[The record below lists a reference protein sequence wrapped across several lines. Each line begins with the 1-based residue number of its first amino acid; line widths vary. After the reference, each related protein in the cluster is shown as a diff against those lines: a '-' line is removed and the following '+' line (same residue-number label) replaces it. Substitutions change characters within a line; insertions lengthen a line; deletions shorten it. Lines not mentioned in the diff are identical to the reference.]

1 MRIELAPSI
10 LSADFARLAEQL
22 ACMESGGAD
31 AVHVDVMDGRF
42 APNMTIGPPVVAAL
56 KKATRLPLDCHLMI
70 VEPERWIDTFV
81 KSGASRLTVHAEA
94 ATHLHRTIESIKA
107 AGAEAGVA
115 INPGTPLS
123 AVEEILTELDVLL
136 VMSVN
141 PGFSAQK
148 FIPSAV
154 DKVRRLALL
163 CEQHGVAPLIQV
175 DGGVSASNA
184 GELVHAGARSLVAG
198 AAVFGAADP
207 AEAVRVL
214 RRAAE
219 AAR

>member
-1 MRIELAPSI
+1 VRIELAPSI
-10 LSADFARLAEQL
+10 LSADFARLADQL
-22 ACMESGGAD
+22 ACIESGGAD

-42 APNMTIGPPVVAAL
+42 APNLTIGPPVVAAL

-70 VEPERWIDTFV
+70 VEPERWVDVFV
-81 KSGASRLTVHAEA
+81 KSGASRLTIHAEA

-115 INPGTPLS
+115 INPATPLS
-123 AVEEILTELDVLL
+123 AIEEIIDDLDLVL

-141 PGFSAQK
+141 PGFPAQK
-148 FIPSAV
+148 FIPSAL
-154 DKVRRLALL
+154 DKLRRLALL
-163 CEQHGVAPLIQV
+163 CEQRGGLPLIQV
-175 DGGVSASNA
+175 DGGVSMSNA

-219 AAR
+219 AGG